1 MTPFSV
7 LSFDVGIKNLGACHL
22 ALSDRGAVSI
32 SDWRVL
38 DIGPGADGDLVKSCI
53 VAMDAA
59 FGGLAEAAVDLVA
72 IENQPGLVNPKM
84 KSVQA
89 VIHAFFA
96 MRRPGTPVVYVAASG
111 KIKTARAVTGAEA
124 PPRAKR
130 GKAAEGGAPPPK
142 RTSYRDGK
150 KVVIEAAEVLLRAWG
165 LDADLAAMRAHRKKD
180 DLCDAFLQGVGALG
194 GRLVL
199 PQPDGAGA
207 PPALNST
214 VVDPCTS
221 S

>member
-22 ALSDRGAVSI
+22 RLSDRGAVSI
-32 SDWRVL
+32 ADWRVL

-53 VAMDAA
+53 AAMDAA
-59 FGGLAEAAVDLVA
+59 FGGLDEAAVDLVA

-130 GKAAEGGAPPPK
+130 GQAAAAVEGGGAPK

-199 PQPDGAGA
+199 PQGAA
-207 PPALNST
+207 ANST